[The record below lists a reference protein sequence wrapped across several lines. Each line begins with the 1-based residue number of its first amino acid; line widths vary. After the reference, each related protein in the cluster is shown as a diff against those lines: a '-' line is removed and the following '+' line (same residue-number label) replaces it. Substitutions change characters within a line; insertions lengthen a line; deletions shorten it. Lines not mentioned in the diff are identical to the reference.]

1 MSNSTSTVG
10 PNGNRNSECGQAPD
24 IGWYLG
30 AMDEQQLVRCR
41 RCTYMFDPADGSC
54 PVCGA
59 KEDDF
64 VPPGER
70 RGGLAMFARL
80 SSFSHIV
87 ARLQWDATAIDL
99 GRDARAWPGLP
110 TARRRRLTTLL
121 AGFCVAE
128 DAVSEHLAP
137 FAEATDDTLE
147 AWVFFLQRRDE
158 ERHALL
164 FDRIAAE
171 VLRMPGTTPAERRAA
186 ARAHVP
192 AGVLELFEVR
202 LPALAAELA
211 AGRSGLDDG
220 VSLYHMVLEG
230 IVFAAGQRALLDDLA
245 DGALPGVREGV
256 EHVDLDER
264 WHIGFGLR
272 CLIEAQPSPDL
283 IHDLLAGAEHAAA
296 AWGDAVPPA
305 TRERAVRMSARR
317 LAIAGLTE
325 ARAAA

>member
-1 MSNSTSTVG
+1 
-10 PNGNRNSECGQAPD
+10 
-24 IGWYLG
+24 
-30 AMDEQQLVRCR
+30 MDERQLVRCR
-41 RCTYMFDPADGSC
+41 RCTYMLDPGGGAC

-64 VPPGER
+64 RPGRER
-70 RGGLAMFARL
+70 RGGLARGGLSRFANL
-80 SSFSHIV
+80 STFSEIV

-99 GRDARAWPGLP
+99 APDGRAWPGLP
-110 TARRRRLTTLL
+110 TARRRRLSSLL

-128 DAVSEHLAP
+128 DAVSDHLAP
-137 FAEATDDTLE
+137 FATATDDTLE

-158 ERHALL
+158 ERHALF

-171 VLRMPGTTPAERRAA
+171 VLGLPGATPAERRAA
-186 ARAHVP
+186 ARPHVP
-192 AGVLELFEVR
+192 AAVLELFEVR

-211 AGRSGLDDG
+211 AGRTGLGEG
-220 VSLYHMVLEG
+220 VGLYHMVLEG

-256 EHVDLDER
+256 THVDLDER
-264 WHIGFGLR
+264 WHVGFGLR
-272 CLIEAQPSPDL
+272 CLVQAQASPDL
-283 IHDLLAGAEHAAA
+283 IHDVLAGAEDAAA

-305 TRERAVRMSARR
+305 TRERSVRMCARR